1 MTGQIPT
8 LTREGAIARLRLNR
22 PVQRNRLG
30 AEDLATLRAHL
41 AETAADSSIRA
52 LILEAVGP
60 VFSAGF
66 DLDALAAGDLGDAEH
81 GPGGIG
87 HAASAL
93 AALPQPSIA
102 RLHGNIYG
110 GAVDL
115 GLACDF
121 RLAADTVELLMPAA
135 RIGLHYY
142 RSGLARA
149 VSRLG
154 PDAAKRIFLTAT
166 PLTAAELLRLGYLTA
181 TAPAEELD
189 ATVGA
194 LAARLAA
201 NAPLAM
207 RGMKAAID
215 ALAAGSLDPAAF
227 AAGLEAA
234 HAAPEFRAAMAELRG
249 RKLRRGG

>member
-1 MTGQIPT
+1 MSDNTPAFISDGMV
-8 LTREGAIARLRLNR
+8 ARLRLNN
-22 PVQRNRLG
+22 PGQRNRLG
-30 AEDLATLRAHL
+30 AEDLAVLHVHL
-41 AETAADSSIRA
+41 ASLAADATVRVVV
-52 LILEAVGP
+52 LEAAGT

-66 DLDALAAGDLGDAEH
+66 DLDALAAGELGDAED

-87 HAASAL
+87 AVASAL
-93 AALPQPSIA
+93 AALPQPTVA

-115 GLACDF
+115 VLACDF
-121 RLAADTVELLMPAA
+121 RIGAEGIEALMPAA

-149 VSRLG
+149 VTRLG
-154 PDAAKRIFLTAT
+154 PDATRQLYLTAE
-166 PLTAAELLRLGYLTA
+166 PAGAAELLRIGYLTA
-181 TAPAEELD
+181 TAPAEGLD
-189 ATVGA
+189 AAVDA

-234 HAAPEFRAAMAELRG
+234 HAAPEFRTAMAELRG